1 MPRAVD
7 AAAERV
13 VRPMQPCALTAV
25 SQAIG
30 PCALGAVRGSNPA
43 SRQSETTARL

>member
-13 VRPMQPCALTAV
+13 VRPTQPWTLTAV
-25 SQAIG
+25 SHAIG
-30 PCALGAVRGSNPA
+30 PCGLGAVRGSNPA
-43 SRQSETTARL
+43 SRQSETTAWL